1 LNQIPHFYND
11 EYLIRGKVGKDLTVE
26 AAYEAARSCA
36 LALLGTLKDEVDDL
50 DSVQI
55 VKIHGFVN
63 CVDGFSEH
71 SKVIN
76 GASDF
81 LVEVLGPERG
91 RHCRIGKSLSIHF
104 TVNCVLWKQFSL
116 SLSFFLITK
125 QLLFSLVFCT
135 KKNGP
140 KVSQVLTFHL
150 WICMWLCSGGL
161 QFASFQCSSR
171 N

>member
-1 LNQIPHFYND
+1 MIFQPKSKLYWSNSAWEYCIFEWSSSVQSTSLQFWSEIVMILQCEWTVVLNQIPHFYND

-116 SLSFFLITK
+116 SLFF
-125 QLLFSLVFCT
+125 
-135 KKNGP
+135 
-140 KVSQVLTFHL
+140 
-150 WICMWLCSGGL
+150 W
-161 QFASFQCSSR
+161 
-171 N
+171 